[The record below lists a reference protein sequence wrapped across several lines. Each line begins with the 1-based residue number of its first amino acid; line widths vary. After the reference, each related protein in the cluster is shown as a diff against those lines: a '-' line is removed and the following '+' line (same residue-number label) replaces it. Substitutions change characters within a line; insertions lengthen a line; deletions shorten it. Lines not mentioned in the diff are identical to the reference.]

1 MSKITKENID
11 NSSVMVPAFKKEI
24 LIMAMGAFP
33 ALEFLPLAGSV
44 KVYYNGVHQDEG
56 SMQDYT
62 VVLSGSPLEAVIT
75 PTLTGDLAGLVNGD
89 EITVEYSY
97 LAY

>member
-11 NSSVMVPAFKKEI
+11 NTSVMVPAFKKEI
-24 LIMAMGAFP
+24 LIMAAGVFP
-33 ALEFLPLAGSV
+33 ALDFLPLAGSV

-56 SMQDYT
+56 IGQDYT
-62 VVLSGSPLEAVIT
+62 IVLAGSPLEAVVT
-75 PTLTGDLAGLVNGD
+75 VEAGGDLDALVNGD

-97 LAY
+97 LA